1 MIPRG
6 SESSDS
12 SYEDGS
18 RVPLTKKSKVEQRTD
33 SETGIYTSL
42 QRYGTFVI
50 LFVVSLLCQVDDSA
64 ISGIIDDIQKHFNIG
79 PSQTSLLRTSRI
91 IIIMIVSPL
100 CGYMGDRYDRKF
112 ATLFSIFIWSAS
124 NFASTFCVSSQNFLM
139 FLSIRSISGI
149 GEAYIACIAPTVL
162 NDLFD
167 PSIRGLI
174 LSIFIVAQYI
184 GNLGL
189 VLGAV
194 IGYWVDQLRFCPS
207 VSTGLIFLLM
217 FLFPFN
223 LIRAGPEIEETTEDL
238 LDPEAKKLTTIIE
251 EKNEGISEDEV
262 EPSSYYE
269 DLKSLGRNK
278 VYILVVIGFFCKTFN
293 VGGLS
298 FWLPQMAV
306 ISSILRNETVCDE
319 FKCDDES
326 LLMTFGIVAVLSG
339 LAGLATGLILSNSF
353 KNRGIRAP
361 DLSVCIISVLIITIA
376 DVILFYS
383 IQYSQLISWCS
394 MILAVGG
401 ASSSLALTIKILME
415 TVDANRR
422 ATATAVAMTC
432 SYSAYA
438 LSPFIVGTIYGTF
451 SMNETNE
458 ERFHALQQ
466 SLLICPAVSLIGAGS
481 FIFARFILTK

>member
-18 RVPLTKKSKVEQRTD
+18 RVPLTKKSMADQRTD

-64 ISGIIDDIQKHFNIG
+64 ISGIIDDIQKHFGIG

-112 ATLFSIFIWSAS
+112 ATLLSIFIWSAS

-223 LIRAGPEIEETTEDL
+223 LIRAGPEIEEKITFE
-238 LDPEAKKLTTIIE
+238 DPEAKKLSTISE
-251 EKNEGISEDEV
+251 EISEDEV

-451 SMNETNE
+451 PMNETNE
-458 ERFHALQQ
+458 DRFHALQQ